1 MERNNKGQ
9 FVRTTGS
16 TKRKKVQYKHNH
28 MHESQRIYC
37 KLLGIEKL
45 PRALVVHHIDGDPT
59 NDDVD
64 NLSLMTYTAHNR
76 IHAKDRKIWNKGLT
90 TDTSEKWK
98 KTIDKA
104 HEQREVHFFPIFKET
119 FKLRERGLKLQ
130 QIANE
135 QGISRRQVSDRLNG
149 YHRLKQKYGN

>member
-1 MERNNKGQ
+1 MERDNKGQ

-16 TKRKKVQYKHNH
+16 TKRKRVQYKHNH

-59 NDDVD
+59 NDDVN

-98 KTIDKA
+98 KTIELAIYRKTK
-104 HEQREVHFFPIFKET
+104 RRFKVFEEAAL
-119 FKLRERGLKLQ
+119 LRMKGVRVKE
-130 QIANE
+130 IAKR
-135 QGISRRQVSDRLNG
+135 QGICDRQVYTRIRR
-149 YHRLKQKYGN
+149 YHELKQKYGN